1 MRTIESMPD
10 RPLTDSEVT
19 ALAAADGIEAVE
31 AVFHR
36 PVTEEIFAL
45 RLVNE
50 SDKVLVGY
58 HPERCRWEV
67 VERWD
72 REQGR

>member
-1 MRTIESMPD
+1 MPR

-31 AVFHR
+31 AVAVL
-36 PVTEEIFAL
+36 PDTGEVVAVGLVTE
-45 RLVNE
+45 
-50 SDKVLVGY
+50 SDNVLVGH

>member
-1 MRTIESMPD
+1 MRTIESMPR
-10 RPLTDSEVT
+10 RPLTDSEVD

-36 PVTEEIFAL
+36 PSTKEIIAVG
-45 RLVNE
+45 LVHE
-50 SDKVLVGY
+50 SENVLVGY
-58 HPERCRWEV
+58 HPEQYVWEV

-72 REQGR
+72 RERER